1 MVTRFDELI
10 PLLVQAQVE
19 FIIIGGVAARVH
31 GSARLTEDLD
41 IAYRRIPE
49 NIQRIVQALAPY
61 DPYVRGAPRGLP
73 FQWDERT
80 IHNGLN
86 FTLTTTLGSID
97 LLGEV
102 TGGGTYDH
110 LLPHSVIREFYG
122 QQCWCLDVETL
133 IRVKRAAGRPKDFEA
148 IAELEAILEERQL
161 SENQNP
167 PLQ

>member
-10 PLLVQAQVE
+10 PLLAQAKVE

-41 IAYRRIPE
+41 IAYQRTHE

-80 IHNGLN
+80 IQNGLN
-86 FTLTTTLGSID
+86 FTLTTTWGSID
-97 LLGEV
+97 MLGEV
-102 TGGGTYDH
+102 TGGGTYDD
-110 LLPHSVIREFYG
+110 LLPHSVMRDFSG
-122 QQCWCLDVETL
+122 QQCLCLDVE
-133 IRVKRAAGRPKDFEA
+133 
-148 IAELEAILEERQL
+148 
-161 SENQNP
+161 
-167 PLQ
+167 

>member
-10 PLLVQAQVE
+10 PLLAQAQVE

-41 IAYRRIPE
+41 IAYRRTHQ
-49 NIQRIVQALAPY
+49 NIQRIVQAIAPY
-61 DPYVRGAPRGLP
+61 DPYLRGAPRGLP

-102 TGGGTYDH
+102 TGGGTYDD
-110 LLPHSVIREFYG
+110 LLPHAVIREFYS
-122 QQCWCLDVETL
+122 QRCLCLDVEML

-148 IAELEAILEERQL
+148 IAELEAIVEERRL
-161 SENQNP
+161 LEDRNP
-167 PLQ
+167 PSQ

>member
-10 PLLVQAQVE
+10 PLLAQAQVE

-41 IAYRRIPE
+41 IAYRRTHE

-102 TGGGTYDH
+102 TGGGTYDD
-110 LLPHSVIREFYG
+110 LLRHPVIREFYG
-122 QQCWCLDVETL
+122 QRCFWLEGETTAK
-133 IRVKRAAGRPKDFEA
+133 IK
-148 IAELEAILEERQL
+148 
-161 SENQNP
+161 
-167 PLQ
+167 

>member
-1 MVTRFDELI
+1 MATRFDELI
-10 PLLVQAQVE
+10 PLLAQAQVE

-41 IAYRRIPE
+41 IAYRRTHE

-102 TGGGTYDH
+102 TGGGTYDD
-110 LLPHSVIREFYG
+110 LLPHAVIREFYR
-122 QQCWCLDVETL
+122 QRCLCLDVEML

-148 IAELEAILEERQL
+148 IAELEAIVEERRL
-161 SENQNP
+161 LEDRNP
-167 PLQ
+167 PSQ

>member
-10 PLLVQAQVE
+10 PLLAHAQVE

-41 IAYRRIPE
+41 IAYRRTHE

-102 TGGGTYDH
+102 TGGGMYDD
-110 LLPHSVIREFYG
+110 LLPHAVTREFYG
-122 QQCWCLDVETL
+122 QRCLCLDVETL